1 MSLQDYDENPISYDN
16 TLLHFKDIYGNQ
28 ITMTVT
34 EWENTPN
41 YCGEDSS
48 KMTAISEDGDHY
60 ELLVKSCD
68 DSSDPAP
75 SDPKYTLLH
84 FTDIYGN
91 ELIMTVAE
99 WENTPN
105 YCGEDSYKMTA
116 ISDDGDQY
124 DLLVKSV

>member
-16 TLLHFKDIYGNQ
+16 TLLHF
-28 ITMTVT
+28 
-34 EWENTPN
+34 
-41 YCGEDSS
+41 S
-48 KMTAISEDGDHY
+48 
-60 ELLVKSCD
+60 D
-68 DSSDPAP
+68 DPSDPAP

-105 YCGEDSYKMTA
+105 YRGEDSSKMTA

-124 DLLVKSV
+124 ELLIKSV